1 MSSRSK
7 WSALFAVS
15 IAAASAVACE
25 GDDSPRPPGEASGAG
40 GGAGSGSASAGGAT
54 SGEATSGEA
63 TSSGS
68 GGSGGNAASS
78 GATGGGASAAGG
90 AGGGGG
96 TGATPSAGCGRAASQ
111 ALNEWIEQP
120 TTSIASVE
128 RHWWVRLPENYDPTR
143 AYPVVFM
150 FHGCSNATN
159 NVPMQNVTG
168 DDAILVRG
176 AGVSDGI
183 CWDASPD
190 GPDLAFF
197 DKMLADVLANTCAD
211 TSRVFA
217 AGYSSGSW
225 LINMLECKR
234 GDKLRAAGTV
244 AGGTPGRPSGCVGQ
258 VARIFIHDVDDT
270 SNRIDS
276 NHAERD
282 RLLELNHCDGA
293 SAPVPEDPAP
303 CARYQGCDEGYP
315 VIWCETSGKGHD
327 RQDALA
333 PGAFWGLF
341 SEL

>member
-1 MSSRSK
+1 MISRST
-7 WSALFAVS
+7 WGAIFAV
-15 IAAASAVACE
+15 ALATACE
-25 GDDSPRPPGEASGAG
+25 SEDSPSGVSGAG
-40 GGAGSGSASAGGAT
+40 GGAGSGGSSASGSGSAGVTSGGGAASAG
-54 SGEATSGEA
+54 
-63 TSSGS
+63 SSGVT
-68 GGSGGNAASS
+68 AASS
-78 GATGGGASAAGG
+78 GAGGDGG

-96 TGATPSAGCGRAASQ
+96 GGMSATPSAGCEKAPSQ
-111 ALNEWIEQP
+111 ALNEWVEQP
-120 TTSIASVE
+120 AKTIASVE
-128 RHWWVRLPENYDPTR
+128 RHWWVRLPENYEPTR

-150 FHGCSNATN
+150 FHGCSSATN

-176 AGVSDGI
+176 AGVSDGV
-183 CWDASPD
+183 CWDASSN
-190 GPDLAFF
+190 GPDLTFF
-197 DKMLADVLANTCAD
+197 DEMLADVLANTCAD

-234 GDKLRAAGTV
+234 GDKLRATGTV
-244 AGGTPGRPSGCVGQ
+244 SGGTPGTPRDCVGR
-258 VARIFIHDVDDT
+258 VARIFIHDADDEDNT
-270 SNRIDS
+270 IDR

-282 RLLELNHCDGA
+282 RLLELNHCDA
-293 SAPVPEDPAP
+293 EAAPVPEDPAP
-303 CARYQGCDEGYP
+303 CARYQGCDAGYP